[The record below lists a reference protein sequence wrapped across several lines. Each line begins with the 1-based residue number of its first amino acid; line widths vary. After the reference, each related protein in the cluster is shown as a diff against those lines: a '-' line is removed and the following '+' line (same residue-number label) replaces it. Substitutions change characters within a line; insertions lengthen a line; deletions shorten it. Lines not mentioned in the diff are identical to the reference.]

1 MRILAYDRRNDLYD
15 LEEHLRPF
23 YPDDL
28 VFEGFTDIKS
38 LMYAAEKDS
47 FDIVFAD
54 LDIDNKTGIF
64 MLEGLTHLYPH
75 RNYIGMSYY
84 PDNGDA
90 VTLFGMNASGYI
102 EKPFDN
108 IKIKGLLDNLRY
120 RSH

>member
-1 MRILAYDRRNDLYD
+1 MRILAFDRKNDLSV
-15 LEEHLRPF
+15 LEEHLRHF

-28 VFEGFTDIKS
+28 IFEGFTDIKS
-38 LMYAAEKDS
+38 LLYAAAKDI

-75 RNYIGMSYY
+75 RNYIGTSYY

-108 IKIKGLLDNLRY
+108 IKIKDLLDNLRY
-120 RSH
+120 KSQ